1 MRVLK
6 ETNIG
11 KIMLSRVQ
19 YIMFIGICVC
29 TFSVNSAVD
38 IVVCEDDEGNK
49 TFQKACPP
57 GTFVVGEK
65 KFSVGKDSS
74 NQVDLSK
81 LNIILYTVPDCE
93 TCEEVKIY
101 LKSRDVPFN
110 EIDVTKDLKSQK
122 ELTKISGK
130 LSVPLTVIGD
140 EFVSGYDRVKIG
152 GIIDSIITPQE

>member
-11 KIMLSRVQ
+11 KIMLSKVQ
-19 YIMFIGICVC
+19 YIIFIGICVC

-74 NQVDLSK
+74 KQVDLSK
-81 LNIILYTVPDCE
+81 LNIILLFLNASLSNHAEQNLV
-93 TCEEVKIY
+93 VKTFVQ
-101 LKSRDVPFN
+101 SV
-110 EIDVTKDLKSQK
+110 QK
-122 ELTKISGK
+122 RHLFVRP
-130 LSVPLTVIGD
+130 LSAH
-140 EFVSGYDRVKIG
+140 
-152 GIIDSIITPQE
+152 Q